1 MPTASIPHSSC
12 AGERP
17 QRREPAHPSREAE
30 FNSPRAP
37 RRVAWAR
44 LRSPRIAGPLAA
56 VSPRRGR
63 LGLWW
68 ALPRLALRRRSGTP
82 RRDAADRADDVGT
95 VLNEARLVGRRVRR
109 RDRQWPDGAERD
121 PMRGCAS
128 QPPGLGARVSGQP
141 ISPSGASTQATAL
154 LSSRARRSTKWCD
167 ADPGSRSC
175 SVARLRDPGPAVH
188 R

>member
-1 MPTASIPHSSC
+1 MPRLGNATYAKGVDPSFVMRGRAAATARVGIHL
-12 AGERP
+12 EKHN
-17 QRREPAHPSREAE
+17 Q

-44 LRSPRIAGPLAA
+44 LRSPRIPAPLAA

-63 LGLWW
+63 LGLRW

-109 RDRQWPDGAERD
+109 RDRQ
-121 PMRGCAS
+121 
-128 QPPGLGARVSGQP
+128 
-141 ISPSGASTQATAL
+141 I
-154 LSSRARRSTKWCD
+154 
-167 ADPGSRSC
+167 
-175 SVARLRDPGPAVH
+175 
-188 R
+188 